1 MREFSDDD
9 KGYLGW
15 LADHADG
22 FVVNVERVPRP
33 GYVILHRAI
42 CTTIS
47 AMRDDGAYTGRGY
60 RKVVASDL
68 DELRAFARSI
78 GRADGSFSKSCGHCG
93 PLIDKC

>member
-9 KGYLGW
+9 EGYLGW

-33 GYVILHRAI
+33 SYAILHRATCI
-42 CTTIS
+42 TIS
-47 AMRDDGAYTGRGY
+47 SMREDGAYTGRGY
-60 RKVVASDL
+60 RKVVASDI

-78 GRADGSFSKSCGHCG
+78 GRFDGSFSKSCGHCV
-93 PLIDKC
+93 PL